1 MTFSAEKKTEAGSTR
16 QRILSTALI
25 IMKTKGYQGTTI
37 RDICQKVGIAPS
49 SFYSHF
55 HSKSDLLRD
64 IYAESDRYF
73 STELPSLLE
82 GRNFKEQLEI
92 FVKAYARLN
101 IETGLDTMRVLF
113 NPENVWFSQNR
124 PMQKTLLKIFLSAI
138 EQRQLPEDTDP
149 LSLVKGLF
157 IVLRGTCYDWCVYNG
172 KYDLEEAM
180 LKQMRYFFW
189 GVLNEN
195 EKEETLNPSIKKHTP
210 KKAAALNI
218 CQEYLYILCEFVG
231 HSFEIIGSKGCR
243 LSNNMYKY
251 S

>member
-1 MTFSAEKKTEAGSTR
+1 MTFSAEKKTEAGGTR
-16 QRILSTALI
+16 QRILSAALA

-64 IYAESDRYF
+64 IYEESDRYF

-82 GRNFKEQLEI
+82 GRSFKKQLEI

-172 KYDLEEAM
+172 KYNLEEAM

-195 EKEETLNPSIKKHTP
+195 EKEETLAI
-210 KKAAALNI
+210 
-218 CQEYLYILCEFVG
+218 
-231 HSFEIIGSKGCR
+231 
-243 LSNNMYKY
+243 Y